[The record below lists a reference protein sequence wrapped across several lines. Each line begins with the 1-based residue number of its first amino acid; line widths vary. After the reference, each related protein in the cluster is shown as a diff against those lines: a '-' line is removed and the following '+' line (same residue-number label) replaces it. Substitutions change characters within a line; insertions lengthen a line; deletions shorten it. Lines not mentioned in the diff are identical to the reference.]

1 MPGGAPLCPQQDMAV
16 CTPQADPAA
25 RVRVGEYGR
34 VGGVYGRCC
43 ADAQAPRP
51 PGRAV
56 RAGAHHEEC
65 QEAMGRGASPK
76 LTKKEIEALLEGTSE
91 KSLFAK
97 KKYLLA
103 YGSVRCVSFFER
115 TLLRMLTPP
124 KTGVCV
130 CVCAASLPA
139 DSAARLGLPSGLRDV
154 EPSQEVWAARGW
166 RSALA
171 GESRVLVVPCVAPV
185 WPPALTLALAS
196 VPTC

>member
-76 LTKKEIEALLEGTSE
+76 LTKKEIEALLEEGTSE
-91 KSLFAK
+91 KSLFRKEIPSGVWQRA
-97 KKYLLA
+97 
-103 YGSVRCVSFFER
+103 RCFFFER

-124 KTGVCV
+124 KTGVCE
-130 CVCAASLPA
+130 A
-139 DSAARLGLPSGLRDV
+139 
-154 EPSQEVWAARGW
+154 
-166 RSALA
+166 
-171 GESRVLVVPCVAPV
+171 
-185 WPPALTLALAS
+185 
-196 VPTC
+196 

>member
-76 LTKKEIEALLEGTSE
+76 LTKK
-91 KSLFAK
+91 KSKRFWRELPRNHFLRKRNTFWRMAAYEVFLFS
-97 KKYLLA
+97 
-103 YGSVRCVSFFER
+103 SVRYF
-115 TLLRMLTPP
+115 
-124 KTGVCV
+124 VC
-130 CVCAASLPA
+130 
-139 DSAARLGLPSGLRDV
+139 
-154 EPSQEVWAARGW
+154 
-166 RSALA
+166 
-171 GESRVLVVPCVAPV
+171 
-185 WPPALTLALAS
+185 
-196 VPTC
+196 

>member
-130 CVCAASLPA
+130 STCLGYCVLM
-139 DSAARLGLPSGLRDV
+139 RV
-154 EPSQEVWAARGW
+154 KVVQEK
-166 RSALA
+166 SFDF
-171 GESRVLVVPCVAPV
+171 C
-185 WPPALTLALAS
+185 
-196 VPTC
+196 

>member
-76 LTKKEIEALLEGTSE
+76 LTEKEIEALLEGTSE
-91 KSLFAK
+91 KSLFLKRNTFWRMA
-97 KKYLLA
+97 A
-103 YGSVRCVSFFER
+103 YEVFLFSSVRYF
-115 TLLRMLTPP
+115 
-124 KTGVCV
+124 VC
-130 CVCAASLPA
+130 
-139 DSAARLGLPSGLRDV
+139 
-154 EPSQEVWAARGW
+154 
-166 RSALA
+166 
-171 GESRVLVVPCVAPV
+171 
-185 WPPALTLALAS
+185 
-196 VPTC
+196 

>member
-1 MPGGAPLCPQQDMAV
+1 MASPGRLGRDAGRATGGSCRRGHPPHAP
-16 CTPQADPAA
+16 PARPRLDHPCQGVRRCA
-25 RVRVGEYGR
+25 RNRTWQCARHRLTRPRACGSEST
-34 VGGVYGRCC
+34 GGWRVYGRCC

-91 KSLFAK
+91 KSLVAK

-103 YGSVRCVSFFER
+103 YGSVRGVSFFER

-124 KTGVCV
+124 KTGLCQGR
-130 CVCAASLPA
+130 SLLG
-139 DSAARLGLPSGLRDV
+139 ARNS
-154 EPSQEVWAARGW
+154 SFWAN
-166 RSALA
+166 RSLTAQLT
-171 GESRVLVVPCVAPV
+171 SR
-185 WPPALTLALAS
+185 
-196 VPTC
+196 